1 MVSFNEESKLNKSG
15 MKIRMDDWA
24 LSLKKPA
31 EIMHVNCRSDISAL
45 NKWKKI

>member
-24 LSLKKPA
+24 LSLKNRQKLC
-31 EIMHVNCRSDISAL
+31 M
-45 NKWKKI
+45 